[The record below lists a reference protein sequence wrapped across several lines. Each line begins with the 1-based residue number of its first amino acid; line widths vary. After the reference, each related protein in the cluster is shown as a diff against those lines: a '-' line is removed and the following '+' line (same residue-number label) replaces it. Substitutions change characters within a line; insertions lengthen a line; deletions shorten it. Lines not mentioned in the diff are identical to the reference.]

1 MRVQAGDQRSRREFN
16 LDLSGIRRL
25 LGEHKRAIAICFLLL
40 VIGMTLIPGLI
51 WMYVDMSKRQI
62 LYQSPLDGETVVI
75 GEWIH
80 GGIEI
85 DPPPPDLV
93 NWIAISLE
101 ITDWNQCNY
110 TLDMVY
116 GCASM
121 TLPQYL
127 TLSSTERAT
136 IFGNR
141 VRFISQNRPYTG
153 ESSNTISTIGAHVW
167 ALKLVG
173 SFKDIP
179 SYAIKVVITVSVI
192 QQSVPTP

>member
-1 MRVQAGDQRSRREFN
+1 MRVQAGDLWSRGESN
-16 LDLSGIRRL
+16 LILSDIGRI
-25 LGEHKRAIAICFLLL
+25 LGEYKKVIALCFLLL
-40 VIGMTLIPGLI
+40 VIGMSLIPGLI
-51 WMYVDMSKRQI
+51 WMYVDMSKREV
-62 LYQSPLDGETVVI
+62 LYQSPLDGEPVVI

-85 DPPPPDLV
+85 EPPPPDLE
-93 NWIAISLE
+93 NWIAISLDVK
-101 ITDWNQCNY
+101 DWNQCNY

-127 TLSSTERAT
+127 TLNSTERDA
-136 IFGNR
+136 IFRNR
-141 VRFISQNRPYTG
+141 VRFISQNRPYTS
-153 ESSNTISTIGAHVW
+153 ESSSTISTLGTHVW

-179 SYAIKVVITVSVI
+179 SYAIKVLITVSVI
-192 QQSVPTP
+192 HQSVPMS

>member
-1 MRVQAGDQRSRREFN
+1 MV
-16 LDLSGIRRL
+16 LSDIGRIL
-25 LGEHKRAIAICFLLL
+25 SKHKRVIALCFLLL
-40 VIGMTLIPGLI
+40 VIGISLIPGLI
-51 WMYVDMSKRQI
+51 WMYMDMSKRQI

-85 DPPPPDLV
+85 EPPPPDLA

-173 SFKDIP
+173 SFKDIS
-179 SYAIKVVITVSVI
+179 SYAIKALITVSVI